1 MRALRTPREVGLL
14 IRRARSDRGWT
25 QAELAERAGVG
36 RQWLSELEGGKR
48 TAELGR
54 VLSVVDALGLAV
66 TVTAAPTG
74 HRKVDLDDLL

>member
-1 MRALRTPREVGLL
+1 MRPIRTPRELGLA

-25 QAELAERAGVG
+25 QADLADRAHVG

-54 VLSVVDALGLAV
+54 VLAVVEALKLAI
-66 TVTAAPTG
+66 TLTPAPVG
-74 HRKVDLDDLL
+74 HGKVDLDDLL

>member
-1 MRALRTPREVGLL
+1 MRPIRTPQEFGRA

-25 QAELAERAGVG
+25 QAQLAERAAVG

-54 VLSVVDALGLAV
+54 VLAVVDALTLAV
-66 TVTAAPTG
+66 TLTPRPTARA
-74 HRKVDLDDLL
+74 RIDLDELF